1 LLVCGLDHNLT
12 STHFLATPLGKKK
25 INQEAHMAD
34 DKPKDG
40 EVTKSY
46 GEDNIIRPTTLDQ
59 LPEYLRK
66 DVEAKN
72 TANVAATLAACSSK
86 TRSSKLAEQ
95 DKQIN
100 LQVFTFDRTSTTS
113 TKVPPLVSE
122 PPLVYLLQSNSS
134 GWKNN

>member
-1 LLVCGLDHNLT
+1 LLVCGLDYNLT
-12 STHFLATPLGKKK
+12 LTHFLATPLGKKK
-25 INQEAHMAD
+25 INQEAHMVD

-40 EVTKSY
+40 EITKSS

-72 TANVAATLAACSSK
+72 AAIVAATLAACSSK
-86 TRSSKLAEQ
+86 TRSSKVAEQ

-100 LQVFTFDRTSTTS
+100 L
-113 TKVPPLVSE
+113 
-122 PPLVYLLQSNSS
+122 
-134 GWKNN
+134 